1 MTKKIQLISPMW
13 PSDRDVFIGIFV
25 QNVVRA
31 LEDLGFVVDTHAVI
45 RGRSRS
51 TGEKLRSHA
60 KLGLSILGATSDEA
74 DLVYLHLN
82 EIKRSG
88 PVAEEDE
95 LVEHI
100 RAVTEVRKKTVQLQT
115 ALQQLK
121 ADDSAANERAVEEA
135 RRELEAAKDAAS
147 RYT

>member
-1 MTKKIQLISPMW
+1 MTRKSLTAALLAT
-13 PSDRDVFIGIFV
+13 VL
-25 QNVVRA
+25 VVLSGCSSIDSEIRA
-31 LEDLGFVVDTHAVI
+31 L
-45 RGRSRS
+45 R
-51 TGEKLRSHA
+51 
-60 KLGLSILGATSDEA
+60 
-74 DLVYLHLN
+74 
-82 EIKRSG
+82 
-88 PVAEEDE
+88 AEEDE